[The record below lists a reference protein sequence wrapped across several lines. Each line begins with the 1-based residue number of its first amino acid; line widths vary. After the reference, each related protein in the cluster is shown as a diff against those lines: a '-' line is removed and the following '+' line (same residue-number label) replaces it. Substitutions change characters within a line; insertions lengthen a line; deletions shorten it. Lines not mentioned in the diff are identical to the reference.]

1 MLLLHFSQNDYHSA
15 LVPWNLLSS
24 YEKCHCPFCKMLYLK
39 CLTVFWICLCLN
51 NCSVVCTVTLCYV
64 LHQTHSE
71 FWHIQNYVYSGI
83 SRHIQRY
90 SALLR
95 HIHVY
100 WDIMNTYSL
109 PCVTLTYSQP
119 CHILSP
125 DIFRTRG
132 IFEALTYLEP
142 EAYSKP

>member
-1 MLLLHFSQNDYHSA
+1 MKPPLFLWKVSGCTPA
-15 LVPWNLLSS
+15 LR
-24 YEKCHCPFCKMLYLK
+24 HCPFCKLLYLK

-100 WDIMNTYSL
+100 WDIMNTCSIL
-109 PCVTLTYSQP
+109 CVTLTYSQP